1 MAVRTIEVP
10 AQRKQATARALIT
23 GGAGF
28 IGSHLAQYL
37 LDQSYS
43 VCVLDDLSTG
53 SVANLV
59 EIEGEEDLSVVNG
72 NVADRSIVDDLVRD
86 SDVIFHLAASVGV
99 RRIVDKPVES
109 IAINIDGTEVILE
122 SAARWKKRV
131 IIASTSEV
139 YGKSTKVPFS
149 EDDDLLLGPTKNIRW
164 GYAASK
170 AIDEYLTLAYVRDN
184 GLPATIVRLFNTVGP
199 RQTSRYG
206 MVIPTFVRQALDT
219 DPITVHG
226 DGSQRRAFAHVADVV
241 DAIHELSI
249 RDDTIGEVFNVGN
262 DFEISISDLADL
274 VKERAKSDSLIV
286 TLPYETA
293 WAIDG
298 FEDIQRRVPDLTKI
312 RNHIGYEPSWTIE
325 EIVDDVIAHFKA
337 QPGFS

>member
-1 MAVRTIEVP
+1 MAVRSIEVP
-10 AQRKQATARALIT
+10 AERKQATARALIT

-28 IGSHLAQYL
+28 IGSHLAEYL
-37 LDQSYS
+37 LDEGYS
-43 VCVLDDLSTG
+43 VNVLDDLSTG
-53 SVANLV
+53 SAANLNG
-59 EIEGEEDLSVVNG
+59 IGDTDDMSVVNG
-72 NVADRSIVDDLVRD
+72 DVSDHALVDELVRD
-86 SDVIFHLAASVGV
+86 SDVVFHLAASVGV
-99 RRIVDKPVES
+99 RRIVDKPIES
-109 IAINIDGTEVILE
+109 IAINIKGTEVVLD
-122 SAARWKKRV
+122 SAARWRKRV

-149 EDDDLLLGPTKNIRW
+149 EDDDLVLGPTKNIRW

-170 AIDEYLTLAYVRDN
+170 AIDEYLTLAHVRDN
-184 GLPATIVRLFNTVGP
+184 GLQATIVRLFNTVGP

-206 MVIPTFVRQALDT
+206 MVIPTFVRQALNN

-226 DGSQRRAFAHVADVV
+226 DGEQRRAFAHVADVV
-241 DAIHELSI
+241 VAIHELSV
-249 RDDTIGEVFNVGN
+249 RNDTVGEVFNVGN

-293 WAIDG
+293 WEIDG
-298 FEDIQRRVPDLTKI
+298 FEDIRRRVPDLSKI
-312 RNHIGYEPSWTIE
+312 RSHIGYEPSWTIE
-325 EIVDDVIAHFKA
+325 EIVDDVIEHFKA